1 MDIFVSMVGAAARVP
16 KFSQRADKLL
26 GRLVVLAIRTYQI
39 CISSWR
45 KRDCFFNPSCS
56 TWTIGN
62 IRSLGF
68 HEGLRA
74 SYVHICNCGGS
85 HALRIGPSGKITLV
99 GQNGQEYGEEQL
111 SQYTIGKLR
120 NISQALPSRESNGI

>member
-1 MDIFVSMVGAAARVP
+1 VDIFVSMVGAAARAP
-16 KFSQRADKLL
+16 KLSQRVDKLF
-26 GRLVVLAIRTYQI
+26 GKLVVFAIRTYQI

-56 TWTIGN
+56 NWTIEN
-62 IRSLGF
+62 IQRLGL

-85 HALRIGPSGKITLV
+85 HALRIGPSGRITLV

-111 SQYTIGKLR
+111 SRYTIGKLR
-120 NISQALPSRESNGI
+120 NISHVLPSRDSNGI